1 MVETHKRMPYDRR
14 TVYKPRNVVKIL
26 KLQEEGY
33 FRRAFRG
40 SVSLL
45 THLSLD
51 PQTPVHENKFLLFQV
66 TQSVVTSKQPEE
78 TNHYLHYLF
87 MCLLQNVRKQ
97 NEKSYLSKNGIAI
110 IGHHDAS
117 HGVQKHLG
125 PKQRLYLSV
134 PENRKGKP
142 VAEVS
147 V

>member
-1 MVETHKRMPYDRR
+1 
-14 TVYKPRNVVKIL
+14 
-26 KLQEEGY
+26 
-33 FRRAFRG
+33 
-40 SVSLL
+40 
-45 THLSLD
+45 
-51 PQTPVHENKFLLFQV
+51 
-66 TQSVVTSKQPEE
+66 
-78 TNHYLHYLF
+78 

-147 V
+147 VWDKPTFIIDFGPKHVRMISAIVYWKELDDVKKIQNMLSTNQRMVIVCFRGRGMRNSQSQCFNKVTFKVGLATNFQYRVSYG